1 MHPAPPPGPGPGPR
15 PSAPSPLAAPARTF
29 PLDPGGAAGPM
40 GLPVPGLCDRSAL
53 ARFGLKGPGT
63 SRWLRTQGIGP
74 PPVNRWIAT
83 SAGRLLRLGEE
94 EIVFLAEGPDMGPE
108 ALRARWL
115 ADAAATPRGYETHR
129 DEGWAWFRLE
139 GAALPGQMGAF
150 CALDLREGAFAPD
163 AVAQTRLFG
172 IEAVLLRTGQ
182 AAGRATGFD
191 VLFDMTCTH
200 HVAGVIAT
208 HVHRLSGRT

>member
-1 MHPAPPPGPGPGPR
+1 MNPGPAPSAP
-15 PSAPSPLAAPARTF
+15 PSAPSPLPAPARIF

-40 GLPVPGLCDRSAL
+40 GLPVPGLGDRSAL

-63 SRWLRTQGIGP
+63 GRWLAMQGIGP

-94 EIVFLAEGPDMGPE
+94 EIVFLAEGPDLGPE

-115 ADAAATPRGYETHR
+115 ADAATAPRGYETHR

-139 GAALPGQMGAF
+139 GAALLGQMGAF

-172 IEAVLLRTGQ
+172 IEAVLLRT
-182 AAGRATGFD
+182 AGATGFD

-208 HVHRLSGRT
+208 HVHRLCGGG